1 MVKNNQVNMEKQ
13 VYTLITGASS
23 GIGKAMAW
31 YCGSLG
37 MNLILVSL
45 PGEGLHKI
53 AEAIE
58 QAYGVKTC
66 CFETD
71 LSALNAPS
79 ALFEFT
85 QGRQLDVS
93 ALINNAG
100 VAGASVF
107 GQSDFK
113 YIDDRILLNVRAV
126 VMLSRLYLPLLKAHP
141 TSYILNVGSMAGFFK
156 IPYKSL
162 YCSGKA
168 FVYAF
173 SRSIRSELRGSGV
186 SVSIV
191 CPNGV
196 RTNATT
202 NLRINSHGR
211 VGRLT
216 ELSADK
222 VAKEAIDGML
232 RKKFLIVPGKI
243 NYLLLLLQKLIPGPV
258 QQKLLMKEFG
268 KEVRATTKA
277 VI

>member
-1 MVKNNQVNMEKQ
+1 MEKQ

-23 GIGKAMAW
+23 GIGKAIAW

-45 PGEGLHKI
+45 PGEGLSQV

-58 QAYGVKTC
+58 KQYGVKTC
-66 CFETD
+66 CYETD
-71 LSALNAPS
+71 LSVLDAPAS
-79 ALFEFT
+79 LFGFT
-85 QGRQLDVS
+85 KSRNLDVS
-93 ALINNAG
+93 ILINNAG
-100 VAGASVF
+100 LAGASVF
-107 GQSDFK
+107 GQSDMK

-126 VMLSRLYLPLLKAHP
+126 VMLSRLYLPVLSSHP
-141 TSYILNVGSMAGFFK
+141 TSFILNVGSMAGFFQ

-173 SRSIRSELRGSGV
+173 SRSIRSELKGLGV

-216 ELSADK
+216 ELSVEM
-222 VAKEAIDGML
+222 VAKKAVDGML

-268 KEVRATTKA
+268 KEVRATTNA
-277 VI
+277 IV

>member
-1 MVKNNQVNMEKQ
+1 MEKP

-23 GIGKAMAW
+23 GIGKAIAW

-45 PGEGLHKI
+45 PGEGLSHV

-58 QAYGVKTC
+58 KQYGVKIC
-66 CFETD
+66 WYETD
-71 LSALNAPS
+71 LSTLDAP
-79 ALFEFT
+79 ATLFKFT
-85 QGRQLDVS
+85 QAEHLDVS
-93 ALINNAG
+93 VLINNAG

-107 GQSDFK
+107 GQSEFK

-126 VMLSRLYLPLLKAHP
+126 VMLSRLYLPVLSAHS
-141 TSYILNVGSMAGFFK
+141 TSHILNVGSMAGFFQ

-162 YCSGKA
+162 YSSGKA
-168 FVYAF
+168 FVYTF
-173 SRSIRSELRGSGV
+173 SRSLRSELKGLGV
-186 SVSIV
+186 NVSIV

-216 ELSADK
+216 ELSADM
-222 VAKEAIDGML
+222 VAKKAVDGML

-258 QQKLLMKEFG
+258 QQKMLMKEFG
-268 KEVRATTKA
+268 KEVRATSKD

>member
-1 MVKNNQVNMEKQ
+1 MDKPE
-13 VYTLITGASS
+13 YTLITGASS
-23 GIGKAMAW
+23 GIGKAIAW

-45 PGEGLHKI
+45 PGEGLSQV

-58 QAYGVKTC
+58 KQYGVKIC
-66 CFETD
+66 CYETD
-71 LSALNAPS
+71 LSALHAP
-79 ALFEFT
+79 ATLFEFT
-85 QGRQLDVS
+85 QAQHLDVKI
-93 ALINNAG
+93 LINNAG

-107 GQSDFK
+107 GQSDVK

-126 VMLSRLYLPLLKAHP
+126 VMLSRLYLPVLSSHP
-141 TSYILNVGSMAGFFK
+141 TSHILNVGSMAGFFQ

-162 YCSGKA
+162 YSSGKA

-173 SRSIRSELRGSGV
+173 SRSIRSELKGLGV
-186 SVSIV
+186 NVSIV

-211 VGRLT
+211 VGRIT
-216 ELSADK
+216 ELSVEM
-222 VAKEAIDGML
+222 VAKKAVDGML

-258 QQKLLMKEFG
+258 QQILLMKEFG
-268 KEVRATTKA
+268 KEVRATTNA
-277 VI
+277 IV